1 MPKAVNVRVT
11 SLDSELEFAIQPN
24 TSGKQLFDQVCKTLG
39 IREVWYFGLRF
50 LDSKGQLSWLRL
62 EKKLE
67 DSYVDVNPRKVSAQ
81 DIKKEVPLQFKF
93 RVEFFPEDVSEELI
107 EDVTQKL
114 FFLQVK
120 EGIINDDVYCP
131 PETAVLLASYA
142 VQAKFGDY
150 DKDTHKDGYLSNE
163 KLLPKRVLDQH
174 KLDSRQWEERISN
187 WHSEH
192 KNMLKEEA
200 MMEYLKIA
208 QDLEMYGVNYY
219 DIKNKKG
226 SDLWLGVDA
235 LGINVYEHE
244 DRLTPKIGFPW
255 SEIRNI
261 SFSEKKF
268 IIKPIDRKSP
278 DFNFYVPRVK
288 LNKHILAL
296 CMGNHELFI
305 RRRKPDTVE
314 IQQMKTTAKDLRNA
328 KRSEKAQFLREQQAR
343 LDAEKQRLELE
354 EKMKKFEE
362 DQKIVQNSLKK
373 TEEGSKELAEKA
385 RKAEEETRRLEE
397 IKKQIE
403 EEKKKLEKIAAEDR
417 ERLAYEKSV
426 ANQRAEAMA
435 AESARKA
442 KEAQELAQQLED
454 ARIKELEKNEEIKR
468 LSEAAARA
476 EEAVAMAEEAA
487 AKAAEE
493 ARARAAEEA
502 YQNNNLAEPQY
513 EEGTDAGSSQL
524 IDDETDEVPVTQE
537 IDRVALAER
546 NKRLME
552 QLKLLGNELIG
563 IRDNSKDTTMDH
575 LHAENVKQ
583 GRDKYKTLK
592 QIRQGNTKKRVNDFE
607 QL

>member
-1 MPKAVNVRVT
+1 VNVRVT

-62 EKKLE
+62 EK
-67 DSYVDVNPRKVSAQ
+67 KVSAQ

-268 IIKPIDRKSP
+268 VIKPIDRKSP

-417 ERLAYEKSV
+417 ERL
-426 ANQRAEAMA
+426 
-435 AESARKA
+435 
-442 KEAQELAQQLED
+442 
-454 ARIKELEKNEEIKR
+454 LEKNEEIKR

-524 IDDETDEVPVTQE
+524 IDDETDEVPMTQE